1 MGFHLKVF
9 VPALSCLFNGE
20 FTCSLHKSQNLQ
32 VYSSFY
38 LTHFAPVSLDTIT
51 YLVKETL
58 LLNDCLSSCE
68 TCFPLGHLAAVCCET
83 PNYITRIPNKL

>member
-58 LLNDCLSSCE
+58 LLNDCLSSCQ
-68 TCFPLGHLAAVCCET
+68 TCFPLGHLAALCCET
-83 PNYITRIPNKL
+83 PNYIT

>member
-38 LTHFAPVSLDTIT
+38 LLT
-51 YLVKETL
+51 YSFCT
-58 LLNDCLSSCE
+58 CE
-68 TCFPLGHLAAVCCET
+68 SRYNHIFG
-83 PNYITRIPNKL
+83 